1 MTINCIIQIP
11 VNIVFDM
18 EETQGLL
25 ERTFELDAIPSIG
38 TKLIDF
44 KLEKAKCR
52 DENDPIVISDVSLNA
67 VENLFIIKTC
77 KISISANYFNR
88 ISDWKNTQG

>member
-1 MTINCIIQIP
+1 
-11 VNIVFDM
+11 M

-25 ERTFELDAIPSIG
+25 ERTFELNAIPSIG
-38 TKLIDF
+38 TKLIDS

-52 DENDPIVISDVSLNA
+52 DESDPIVISDVSLNA
-67 VENLFIIKTC
+67 DENQYIIKTC
-77 KISISANYFNR
+77 QISIAANYLNR